1 MVRYRA
7 ETIGIVRAGAILAAL
22 VGLLALGAAGCGN
35 SGGFFNNGVSTAY
48 CSQGYGPGTGALAGQ
63 CVPVRPTQA
72 AQSRPPLLSSPTT
85 TRQLSA
91 ASASR
96 ASILRSTMFAHS
108 RQR

>member
-7 ETIGIVRAGAILAAL
+7 ETIGTVRTGAIVAAL
-22 VGLLALGAAGCGN
+22 VGMLALGAAGCGN
-35 SGGFFNNGVSTAY
+35 SGSFFNNGISTAY
-48 CSQGYGPGTGALAGQ
+48 CTQGYGPGTGALAGQ

-85 TRQLSA
+85 SLSA

-108 RQR
+108 RQH